1 MFAMFCL
8 GLVIGA
14 MWLATCLVF
23 CSTKPDAYK
32 VSVLLLLLTV
42 LVSQWII
49 ADNDRGAQKQYQ
61 QLSGGKGDGL

>member
-14 MWLATCLVF
+14 AWLGTILAF
-23 CSTKPDAYK
+23 CSTKPDVYK
-32 VSVLLLLLTV
+32 ISVFLLLFAC

-49 ADNDRGAQKQYQ
+49 AGRKE
-61 QLSGGKGDGL
+61 LVMLP